1 MKRIPLLC
9 AALVPLAALAA
20 QDSSRKVDQ
29 QELTDDYRV
38 TRILGAE
45 VHAGDGNPVGT
56 VEDMIFGSDGNIDSV
71 LVQRGNTDAIAAS
84 GDTAEES
91 AGQDWEKT
99 GAGLERSMERTGEL
113 AERDDGTSEEGRKT
127 EQDAAI
133 VDTGSIDREGSGADI
148 GLDPDRADTAEAGDA
163 FASVRWTDVN
173 YDASEEILRMTGDT
187 SMQSIAY
194 DQTGELKSSS
204 AIRASRLVGL
214 EVHLSDE
221 RSFGEVEDVLIDP
234 RSGKASALVVDSMEF
249 FDKERYA
256 LPVNLD
262 GINTED
268 GSLSLQLTRQDVKDL
283 GEFEMEE
290 ILSRQ

>member
-1 MKRIPLLC
+1 MKRIPLLF
-9 AALVPLAALAA
+9 AALVPFAALAA

-56 VEDMIFGSDGNIDSV
+56 VEDMIFGSDGNIDAV
-71 LVQRGNTDAIAAS
+71 LVQRGSADVIAAS
-84 GDTAEES
+84 GDIAEES
-91 AGQDWEKT
+91 AGM
-99 GAGLERSMERTGEL
+99 ERSTESTGEL
-113 AERDDGTSEEGRKT
+113 AERDAGASEEGRET
-127 EQDAAI
+127 EQNAAI

-148 GLDPDRADTAEAGDA
+148 GLDPDRVDTAEAGDA
-163 FASVRWTDVN
+163 FARIRWTDVN

-221 RSFGEVEDVLIDP
+221 RSFGEVEDVLIDS
-234 RSGKASALVVDSMEF
+234 RSGKASALVIDSMEF

-256 LPVNLD
+256 VPVNLD

-268 GSLSLQLTRQDVKDL
+268 DSLSLQLTRQDVKDM